1 MTLASFSFLHH
12 FMILHPCPQFLT
24 LCSRSV
30 GDCDPSDPVL
40 CSVLLALFTR
50 HPRQTKVGAKW
61 RRGQQQQR
69 SAQPPEWLTAL
80 RRRAIIFQRT
90 YVSHMSGFKLFSDK
104 RFSSSGYQIKNTC
117 RWRRPLSRKKEISGD
132 LVFDCIMYLQTK
144 TSVLYIQS
152 FPGDLNT
159 W

>member
-12 FMILHPCPQFLT
+12 FMILLPCPQFLT

-104 RFSSSGYQIKNTC
+104 RFSSDQIKNTC